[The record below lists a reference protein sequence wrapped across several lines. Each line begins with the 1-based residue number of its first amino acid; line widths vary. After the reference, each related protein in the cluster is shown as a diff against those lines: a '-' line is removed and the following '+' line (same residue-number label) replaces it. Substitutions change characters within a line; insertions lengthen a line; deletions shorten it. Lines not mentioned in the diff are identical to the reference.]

1 MLTSEAR
8 ELEVAL
14 RSRKAPALLP
24 PDLDGEFILP
34 EYQGHSLVNVPAT
47 LGELLGTPLMGIS
60 PPLDKAYWG
69 QMAPGVRRVILVLLD
84 ALGYLQLG
92 QMLRVD
98 PGCVWLRLAQRGALL
113 PMTSIYPSTTNTAL
127 ASLLTG
133 MEPISHGLLGYELWL
148 REYGVLAE
156 MLSLKPAY
164 GTGRETL
171 MDYGLTPETFL
182 PVPCLGELLGQQD
195 VRTTAIVPAPF
206 TRGTLTR
213 MCYRGFSRLFG
224 YTNVDG
230 MWAIARYVLSHDDVG
245 RDLYMLYWGGIDST
259 IHNRGAHGGFWE
271 EQFRAVSR
279 ACETQFLSQ
288 LTPRERE
295 GTLLI
300 MIADHGFVDTP
311 ENQAH
316 DTEADPLLKRV
327 LLAPFAGEARAAY
340 LYCFDGDS
348 DASLQTVQQALGPD
362 YVVRRTRDAVKAG
375 LFGRGAPA
383 SESLPRLGHLHVI
396 SRGQHYLDRRKLRLK
411 LRGRHGGL
419 TPDEM
424 LVPWLIARLDD

>member
-1 MLTSEAR
+1 
-8 ELEVAL
+8 
-14 RSRKAPALLP
+14 
-24 PDLDGEFILP
+24 
-34 EYQGHSLVNVPAT
+34 
-47 LGELLGTPLMGIS
+47 
-60 PPLDKAYWG
+60 
-69 QMAPGVRRVILVLLD
+69 
-84 ALGYLQLG
+84 
-92 QMLRVD
+92 
-98 PGCVWLRLAQRGALL
+98 
-113 PMTSIYPSTTNTAL
+113 
-127 ASLLTG
+127 
-133 MEPISHGLLGYELWL
+133 
-148 REYGVLAE
+148 
-156 MLSLKPAY
+156 
-164 GTGRETL
+164 
-171 MDYGLTPETFL
+171 
-182 PVPCLGELLGQQD
+182 
-195 VRTTAIVPAPF
+195 
-206 TRGTLTR
+206 
-213 MCYRGFSRLFG
+213 
-224 YTNVDG
+224 
-230 MWAIARYVLSHDDVG
+230 
-245 RDLYMLYWGGIDST
+245 MLYWGGIDST

-271 EQFRAVSR
+271 EQFHAVSR